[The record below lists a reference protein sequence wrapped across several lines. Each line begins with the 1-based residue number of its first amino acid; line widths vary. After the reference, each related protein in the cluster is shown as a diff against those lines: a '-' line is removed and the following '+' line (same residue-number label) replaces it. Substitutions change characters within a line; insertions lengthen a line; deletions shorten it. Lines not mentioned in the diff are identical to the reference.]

1 MARSYRRSR
10 GEGSV
15 YQDARGLWRAA
26 LVVANPRTGEPRR
39 RYVSGRTKA
48 AVVARLGTLRADA
61 ATGVLPTGTTLRDY
75 LTRWLE
81 AEKPRIR
88 ASSWRSREQ
97 YVRVHIVT
105 RLGAIP
111 VAKLTPQDV
120 ERMTSALV
128 TAGLS
133 PTTAAGARTI
143 LRRAL
148 GDAVRDGLAAR
159 NVAALARPPRRPGR
173 DLVAGR
179 DYLAI
184 PDLRTLLEAAGED
197 DGIGPLVT
205 VAAATGLR
213 QGELLGLSWSAVDL
227 AARTLKVR
235 RSLAR
240 SHNGNGWELAEPKTK
255 RSNRTVRLAQ
265 VAADAL
271 RREHGLQAARKAAA
285 GSAWQDTAGLVFTDA
300 IGRPLRGYNVTRE
313 YHRLGA
319 KAGVPA
325 IPFHGLRHT
334 FAWSLLAGGVPLR
347 VVSDVL
353 GHAGLAIT
361 ADTYTAVAP
370 ELREEAADAMDR
382 ALSGIAS

>member
-1 MARSYRRSR
+1 MPRSYRRSR

-26 LVVANPRTGEPRR
+26 LVVADPRTGEPKR
-39 RYVSGRTKA
+39 RYVSGRTRA
-48 AVVARLGTLRADA
+48 AVVQRLSTLRADVS
-61 ATGVLPTGTTLRDY
+61 TGALPTATTLRDY

-97 YVRVHIVT
+97 YVRVHIIP
-105 RLGAIP
+105 RLGSIQ

-120 ERMTSALV
+120 ERMTSAIV
-128 TAGLS
+128 TAGRS

-148 GDAVRDGLAAR
+148 GDAVRDGLALR
-159 NVAALARPPRRPGR
+159 NVAALARPPRRPSR

-184 PDLRTLLEAAGED
+184 PDLRRLLEAAGDD

-213 QGELLGLSWSAVDL
+213 QGELLGLAWSAVDL
-227 AARTLKVR
+227 DARKLNVR
-235 RSLAR
+235 RALAR
-240 SHNGNGWELAEPKTK
+240 SHKGNGWELAEPKTK
-255 RSNRTVRLAQ
+255 RSARTVKLAH
-265 VAADAL
+265 VAVDAL
-271 RREHGLQAARKAAA
+271 RRQQRLQAARKAVA
-285 GSAWQDTAGLVFTDA
+285 GAAWQNVDDLAFTDA
-300 IGRPLRGYNVTRE
+300 IGRPLHGYKVTRE

-319 KAGVPA
+319 AAGVPA

-334 FAWSLLAGGVPLR
+334 FASSLLAGGVPLA

-361 ADTYTAVAP
+361 ADTYAAVAP
-370 ELREEAADAMDR
+370 ELRQEAADAMDR
-382 ALSGIAS
+382 ALSGGAS